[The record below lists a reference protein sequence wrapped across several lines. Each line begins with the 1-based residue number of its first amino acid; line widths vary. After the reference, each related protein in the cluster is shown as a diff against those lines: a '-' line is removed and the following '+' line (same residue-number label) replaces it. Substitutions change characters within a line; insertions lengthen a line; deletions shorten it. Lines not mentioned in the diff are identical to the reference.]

1 MKARD
6 QAETK
11 RVMQVFERI
20 FHVGD
25 PPIQTRSVYN
35 HSILAAC
42 GFNAVIGACESMADT
57 ELSYCARLL
66 RQQDPDRYL
75 TALFAPPER
84 REALFALYAFNLE
97 LARARE
103 SVREPI
109 MGQMR
114 LQWWRDSLAEML
126 AGRPR
131 AHEVGR
137 PLAAAI
143 AAYGLDPALLERLID
158 ARERDMEAEP
168 PADLAALL
176 DYARGTSSTLTE
188 LALEVLGRP
197 GPAVREAGRALGI
210 AWALLGLVRAVPF
223 HAAQRRLYLPTSLT
237 AAAGLTAQPALRPR
251 QLAGAQPSRPPT
263 GGGGGGLARRG
274 APGARGGRPAVP
286 AGAAAGHPGP
296 GPSAAPCRRR
306 LRPLRRA
313 RAAGAARPD
322 LGPGGSPA
330 HRRLLSAGSA
340 ALRQNREAPI
350 SIAQWSRAA
359 GRHTF

>member
-1 MKARD
+1 M
-6 QAETK
+6 AE
-11 RVMQVFERI
+11 
-20 FHVGD
+20 
-25 PPIQTRSVYN
+25 
-35 HSILAAC
+35 
-42 GFNAVIGACESMADT
+42 T

-143 AAYGLDPALLERLID
+143 AAYGLDPVLLERLID

-168 PADLAALL
+168 PVDLAALL
-176 DYARGTSSTLTE
+176 DYARGT
-188 LALEVLGRP
+188 
-197 GPAVREAGRALGI
+197 
-210 AWALLGLVRAVPF
+210 
-223 HAAQRRLYLPTSLT
+223 
-237 AAAGLTAQPALRPR
+237 
-251 QLAGAQPSRPPT
+251 
-263 GGGGGGLARRG
+263 
-274 APGARGGRPAVP
+274 
-286 AGAAAGHPGP
+286 
-296 GPSAAPCRRR
+296 
-306 LRPLRRA
+306 
-313 RAAGAARPD
+313 
-322 LGPGGSPA
+322 
-330 HRRLLSAGSA
+330 
-340 ALRQNREAPI
+340 
-350 SIAQWSRAA
+350 
-359 GRHTF
+359 

>member
-1 MKARD
+1 MS
-6 QAETK
+6 E
-11 RVMQVFERI
+11 
-20 FHVGD
+20 
-25 PPIQTRSVYN
+25 
-35 HSILAAC
+35 
-42 GFNAVIGACESMADT
+42 T

-75 TALFAPPER
+75 TALFAPAER

-103 SVREPI
+103 SVREPL

-114 LQWWRDSLAEML
+114 LQWWRDSLGEML

-143 AAYGLDPALLERLID
+143 AAHGLDPSLLERLID

-168 PADLAALL
+168 PADLPALL
-176 DYARGTSSTLTE
+176 DYAQGTSSTLTE

-223 HAAQRRLYLPTSLT
+223 HAAQRRLYLPVSLT
-237 AAAGLTAQPALRPR
+237 EEAGLRPSQLFDRGSSPQLRQVARRLTEEAARWLAAAQQGRGEVGRQFQPAMLPATLARGHLRRLAAAGYDPFDARVQQAPPGRIWGLALRR
-251 QLAGAQPSRPPT
+251 LI
-263 GGGGGGLARRG
+263 GGY
-274 APGARGGRPAVP
+274 
-286 AGAAAGHPGP
+286 
-296 GPSAAPCRRR
+296 
-306 LRPLRRA
+306 
-313 RAAGAARPD
+313 
-322 LGPGGSPA
+322 
-330 HRRLLSAGSA
+330 
-340 ALRQNREAPI
+340 
-350 SIAQWSRAA
+350 
-359 GRHTF
+359 

>member
-1 MKARD
+1 M
-6 QAETK
+6 AE
-11 RVMQVFERI
+11 
-20 FHVGD
+20 
-25 PPIQTRSVYN
+25 
-35 HSILAAC
+35 
-42 GFNAVIGACESMADT
+42 T

-168 PADLAALL
+168 PADLVALL

-197 GPAVREAGRALGI
+197 EPAVREAGRALGI
-210 AWALLGLVRAVPF
+210 AWAVLGLVRAVPF

-237 AAAGLTAQPALRPR
+237 EEAGLRPSQLFDRGSSPELRQVAR
-251 QLAGAQPSRPPT
+251 R
-263 GGGGGGLARRG
+263 LARRRQAG
-274 APGARGGRPAVP
+274 CRRAPGQGSRPAVP
-286 AGAAAGHPGP
+286 AGSAPGHPGP
-296 GPSAAPCRRR
+296 RPSAAPCRRR
-306 LRPLRRA
+306 LRPLRPA
-313 RAAGAARPD
+313 RATGAAGPD

-330 HRRLLSAGSA
+330 RRRLLSAGSA

-359 GRHTF
+359 GHHTF

>member
-1 MKARD
+1 M
-6 QAETK
+6 AE
-11 RVMQVFERI
+11 
-20 FHVGD
+20 
-25 PPIQTRSVYN
+25 
-35 HSILAAC
+35 
-42 GFNAVIGACESMADT
+42 T

-197 GPAVREAGRALGI
+197 EPAVREAGRALGI

-237 AAAGLTAQPALRPR
+237 EEAGLRPGQLFDRGSSPELAKSPA
-251 QLAGAQPSRPPT
+251 AW
-263 GGGGGGLARRG
+263 
-274 APGARGGRPAVP
+274 
-286 AGAAAGHPGP
+286 
-296 GPSAAPCRRR
+296 RRR
-306 LRPLRRA
+306 RRA
-313 RAAGAARPD
+313 
-322 LGPGGSPA
+322 GSPPRA
-330 HRRLLSAGSA
+330 GGEGRSAGSSSRRCCRPPWPGA
-340 ALRQNREAPI
+340 ICGALPPPATTPSTPRVQQAPP
-350 SIAQWSRAA
+350 
-359 GRHTF
+359 GRIWGLAVRRLIGGY